1 MRISVSLTRRFL
13 LFLCFLVSINLI
25 AQNVPPSIT
34 DPEEL
39 RATQIERQ
47 KVFDSIIE
55 DPTNLENL
63 LKTFFEMH
71 DPTQENRQGNDIGVQ
86 YRSVVLTSSKEEIL
100 LANKVKNKYQSLLK
114 EKGFGPIK
122 TKIKEL
128 TNFYLAENYH
138 QDYYKLNPNNGY
150 CAYVI
155 APKIDKFKNDNLSI
169 KDVESK
175 AQTFEDEK
183 IVEVYKAYCEKLKSN
198 NALDFNDLI
207 LLPIR
212 LLKENAKILNFY
224 QSTWKYVL
232 VDEFQDTNSPQFEI
246 VSLLAGK
253 HQNITVVGD
262 DDQSIYGWRGANI
275 DNILTNFQDTFSK
288 NIEIKLE
295 KNYRSTQR
303 ILDGAWSVVSNNKN
317 RAEKKLEAT
326 RGKGEK
332 ISLISTG
339 SDEEE
344 SNAICD
350 AIKSEIKL
358 NKSTFKDFA
367 VLYRTNAQ
375 SRSIE
380 QAMVKEGIPYS
391 IVGGTKFYDRKEIK
405 DVLAYLTLVANS
417 NDDVALR
424 RIINFPVRGIGEKSI
439 KMFVELASKKKI
451 SLFDS
456 LEFCR
461 DLKLRGKQQDSIESF
476 HASIKKFSSLLETL
490 DPKELLRTL
499 LEEFNIENYY
509 KNNPV
514 EQDRYDNI
522 QELKASVDKFSDQVG
537 GNLRDFLQEIS
548 LFTDIDEWDDK
559 DNSITL
565 MTVHAAKGLEFPT
578 VFIAGLEQ
586 GLFPL
591 VRIDDGPDQMEE
603 ERRLFYVAVTR
614 AMDQVYL
621 LNAKYR
627 RRFGAMN
634 TTSFVQSDF
643 LNEIDEDVIKVKS
656 YKSVYTR
663 RIVGTGEQK
672 KIQISRTVTEFD
684 DFKIGDQVQHNLF
697 GIGTIL
703 VLSGS
708 GENQKVGVE
717 FDGGLR
723 KKLIVKYARLKKID

>member
-1 MRISVSLTRRFL
+1 MNLKDLNAQQLKAVQTVNKPVLVFAGAGSGKTR
-13 LFLCFLVSINLI
+13 
-25 AQNVPPSIT
+25 
-34 DPEEL
+34 
-39 RATQIERQ
+39 
-47 KVFDSIIE
+47 
-55 DPTNLENL
+55 
-63 LKTFFEMH
+63 
-71 DPTQENRQGNDIGVQ
+71 
-86 YRSVVLTSSKEEIL
+86 VLTYKVWHLIKEKLFKPEEIL
-100 LANKVKNKYQSLLK
+100 ALTFTNKAASEMKSRIQESISCEGVNVGTFHSIGARMLRMHISALDEEYNSSFTIYDTSDQKAV
-114 EKGFGPIK
+114 
-122 TKIKEL
+122 IKEVV
-128 TNFYLAENYH
+128 EN
-138 QDYYKLNPNNGY
+138 LNLSEFKELNVSFLK
-150 CAYVI
+150 AQ
-155 APKIDKFKNDNLSI
+155 IDKFKNDNISI
-169 KDVESK
+169 DKVESE

-183 IVEVYKAYCEKLKSN
+183 IVEVYRAYCDRLKSN
-198 NALDFNDLI
+198 NALDFNDLL

-212 LLKENAKILNFY
+212 LLKENAKILNLY
-224 QSTWKYVL
+224 QKTWKYVL

-253 HQNITVVGD
+253 HKNITVVGD

-275 DNILTNFQDTFSK
+275 DNILTNFQETFAK

-326 RGKGEK
+326 RGKGDK

-350 AIKSEIKL
+350 SIKSEIKL
-358 NKSTFKDFA
+358 NKNTFKDFA

-380 QAMVKEGIPYS
+380 QAMVKEGLPYN

-405 DVLAYLTLVANS
+405 DVLAYLTLVANN
-417 NDDVALR
+417 NDDIALK

-439 KMFVELASKKKI
+439 NIFVDLAAKKKI
-451 SLFDS
+451 SLFES

-461 DLKLRGKQQDSIESF
+461 DLKLRGKQQDSIENF
-476 HASIKKFSSLLETL
+476 YNSIKKFSNLLETL
-490 DPKELLRTL
+490 DPKELMRTL

-509 KNNPV
+509 KNNPA

-522 QELKASVDKFSDQVG
+522 QELKASVDKFSDQIG
-537 GNLRDFLQEIS
+537 GNLKDFLQEIS

-559 DNSITL
+559 ENSITL

-578 VFIAGLEQ
+578 VFVSGLEQ

-614 AMDQVYL
+614 AMNQVYL

-634 TTSFVQSDF
+634 TTSFIQSDF

-656 YKSVYTR
+656 YKSVYTK
-663 RIVGTGEQK
+663 RIIGTGREK

-697 GIGTIL
+697 GVGTIL
-703 VLSGS
+703 VLSGT

>member
-1 MRISVSLTRRFL
+1 MKLQDLNTQQLKAVQTVNKPVLVFAGAGSGKTRVLTYK
-13 LFLCFLVSINLI
+13 VWHLI
-25 AQNVPPSIT
+25 
-34 DPEEL
+34 
-39 RATQIERQ
+39 
-47 KVFDSIIE
+47 K
-55 DPTNLENL
+55 ENL
-63 LKTFFEMH
+63 FK
-71 DPTQENRQGNDIGVQ
+71 PN
-86 YRSVVLTSSKEEIL
+86 EIL
-100 LANKVKNKYQSLLK
+100 ALTFTNKAAAEMKVRIQESISCDGVNVGTFHSIGARMLRMHIASLNDNYNSSFTIYDTVDQK
-114 EKGFGPIK
+114 SV
-122 TKIKEL
+122 IKEVI
-128 TNFYLAENYH
+128 EN
-138 QDYYKLNPNNGY
+138 LNLSEFKELNIGFL
-150 CAYVI
+150 
-155 APKIDKFKNDNLSI
+155 KMQIDKFKNANLSI
-169 KDVESK
+169 KDIESK

-183 IVEVYKAYCEKLKSN
+183 IAEVYKAYCDTLKSN
-198 NALDFNDLI
+198 NALDFNDLL

-212 LLKENAKILNFY
+212 LLKENKKILDYY
-224 QSTWKYVL
+224 QNSWKYVL

-275 DNILTNFQDTFSK
+275 DNILTNFQDVFAK

-317 RAEKKLEAT
+317 RAEKKLVAT
-326 RGKGEK
+326 KGKGEK

-350 AIKSEIKL
+350 SIKSEIKL
-358 NKSTFKDFA
+358 NKNTFKDFA

-380 QAMVKEGIPYS
+380 QAMVKEGLPYN

-405 DVLAYLTLVANS
+405 DVLAYLKLVANTS
-417 NDDVALR
+417 DDIALK

-439 KMFVELASKKKI
+439 KMFIELAAKNKS

-456 LEFCR
+456 LEKCR
-461 DLKLRGKQQDSIESF
+461 EIKLRGKQQDSIENF
-476 HASIKKFSSLLETL
+476 HASITKFSNLLETL

-509 KNNPV
+509 KNNPA
-514 EQDRYDNI
+514 EQDRYNNI
-522 QELKASVDKFSDQVG
+522 QELKASVDKFSDQTG
-537 GNLRDFLQEIS
+537 GNLKDFLQEIS
-548 LFTDIDEWDDK
+548 LFTDIDDWDDK
-559 DNSITL
+559 ENSITL
-565 MTVHAAKGLEFPT
+565 MTVHAAKGLEFST
-578 VFIAGLEQ
+578 VFVAGLEQ

-614 AMDQVYL
+614 AMNQVFL

-643 LNEIDEDVIKVKS
+643 LDEIDENVIKVKA

-663 RIVGTGEQK
+663 RVVGTGSKK

-697 GIGTIL
+697 GVGTIL
-703 VLSGS
+703 VLSGT

>member
-1 MRISVSLTRRFL
+1 MNLKDLNAQQLKAVQTVNKPVLVFAGAGSGKTR
-13 LFLCFLVSINLI
+13 
-25 AQNVPPSIT
+25 
-34 DPEEL
+34 
-39 RATQIERQ
+39 
-47 KVFDSIIE
+47 
-55 DPTNLENL
+55 
-63 LKTFFEMH
+63 
-71 DPTQENRQGNDIGVQ
+71 
-86 YRSVVLTSSKEEIL
+86 VLTYKVWHLIKEKLFKPEEIL
-100 LANKVKNKYQSLLK
+100 ALTFTNKAASEMKSRIQESISCEGVNVGTFHSIGARMLRMHISALDEEYNSSFTIYDTSDQKAV
-114 EKGFGPIK
+114 
-122 TKIKEL
+122 IKEVV
-128 TNFYLAENYH
+128 EN
-138 QDYYKLNPNNGY
+138 LNLSEFKELNVSFLK
-150 CAYVI
+150 AQ
-155 APKIDKFKNDNLSI
+155 IDKFKNDNISI
-169 KDVESK
+169 DKVESE

-183 IVEVYKAYCEKLKSN
+183 IIEVYRAYCDRLKSN
-198 NALDFNDLI
+198 NALDFNDLL

-212 LLKENAKILNFY
+212 LLKENAKILNLY
-224 QSTWKYVL
+224 QKTWKYVL

-253 HQNITVVGD
+253 HKNITVVGD

-275 DNILTNFQDTFSK
+275 DNILTNFQETFAK

-326 RGKGEK
+326 RGKGDK

-350 AIKSEIKL
+350 SIKSEIKL
-358 NKSTFKDFA
+358 NKNTFKDFA

-380 QAMVKEGIPYS
+380 QAMVKEGLPYN

-405 DVLAYLTLVANS
+405 DVLAYLTLVANN
-417 NDDVALR
+417 NDDIALK

-439 KMFVELASKKKI
+439 NIFVDLAAKKKI
-451 SLFDS
+451 SLFES

-461 DLKLRGKQQDSIESF
+461 DLKLRGKQQDSIENF
-476 HASIKKFSSLLETL
+476 YNSIKKFSNLLETL
-490 DPKELLRTL
+490 DPKELMRTL

-509 KNNPV
+509 KNNPA

-522 QELKASVDKFSDQVG
+522 QELKASVDKFSDQIG
-537 GNLRDFLQEIS
+537 GNLKDFLQEIS

-559 DNSITL
+559 ENSITL

-578 VFIAGLEQ
+578 VFVSGLEQ

-614 AMDQVYL
+614 AMNQVYL

-634 TTSFVQSDF
+634 TTSFIQSDF

-656 YKSVYTR
+656 YKSVYTK
-663 RIVGTGEQK
+663 RIVGTGREK

-697 GIGTIL
+697 GVGTIL
-703 VLSGS
+703 VLSGT

>member
-1 MRISVSLTRRFL
+1 MKLQDLNTQQLKAVQTVNKPVLVFAGAGSGKTRVLTYK
-13 LFLCFLVSINLI
+13 VWHLI
-25 AQNVPPSIT
+25 
-34 DPEEL
+34 
-39 RATQIERQ
+39 
-47 KVFDSIIE
+47 K
-55 DPTNLENL
+55 ENL
-63 LKTFFEMH
+63 FK
-71 DPTQENRQGNDIGVQ
+71 PN
-86 YRSVVLTSSKEEIL
+86 EIL
-100 LANKVKNKYQSLLK
+100 ALTFTNKAAAEMKVRIQESISCDGVNVGTFHSIGARMLRMHIASLNDNYNSSFTIYDTVDQK
-114 EKGFGPIK
+114 SV
-122 TKIKEL
+122 IKEVI
-128 TNFYLAENYH
+128 EN
-138 QDYYKLNPNNGY
+138 LNLSEFKELNIGFL
-150 CAYVI
+150 
-155 APKIDKFKNDNLSI
+155 KMQIDKFKNANLSI
-169 KDVESK
+169 KDIESK

-183 IVEVYKAYCEKLKSN
+183 IAEVYKAYCDTLKSN
-198 NALDFNDLI
+198 NALDFNDLL

-212 LLKENAKILNFY
+212 LLKENKKILDYY
-224 QSTWKYVL
+224 QNSWKYVL

-275 DNILTNFQDTFSK
+275 DNILTNFQDVFAK

-317 RAEKKLEAT
+317 RAEKKLVAT
-326 RGKGEK
+326 KGKGEK

-350 AIKSEIKL
+350 SIKSEIKL
-358 NKSTFKDFA
+358 NKNTFKDFA

-380 QAMVKEGIPYS
+380 QAMVKEGLPYN

-405 DVLAYLTLVANS
+405 DVLAYLKLVANTS
-417 NDDVALR
+417 DDIALK

-439 KMFVELASKKKI
+439 KMFIELAAKNKS

-456 LEFCR
+456 LEKCR
-461 DLKLRGKQQDSIESF
+461 EIKLRGKQQDSIENF
-476 HASIKKFSSLLETL
+476 HASITKFSNLLETL

-509 KNNPV
+509 KNNPA
-514 EQDRYDNI
+514 EQDRYNNI
-522 QELKASVDKFSDQVG
+522 QELKASVDKFSDQTG
-537 GNLRDFLQEIS
+537 GNLKDFLQEIS
-548 LFTDIDEWDDK
+548 LFTDIDDWDDK
-559 DNSITL
+559 ENSITL
-565 MTVHAAKGLEFPT
+565 MTVHAAKGLEFST
-578 VFIAGLEQ
+578 VFVAGLEQ

-614 AMDQVYL
+614 AMNQVYL

-643 LNEIDEDVIKVKS
+643 LDEIDENVIKVKA

-663 RIVGTGEQK
+663 RVVGTGSKK

-697 GIGTIL
+697 GVGTIL
-703 VLSGS
+703 VLSGT

>member
-1 MRISVSLTRRFL
+1 MNLQDLNTQQLKAVQTVSKPVLVFAGAGSGKTRVLTYK
-13 LFLCFLVSINLI
+13 IWHLI
-25 AQNVPPSIT
+25 
-34 DPEEL
+34 
-39 RATQIERQ
+39 
-47 KVFDSIIE
+47 K
-55 DPTNLENL
+55 ENL
-63 LKTFFEMH
+63 FK
-71 DPTQENRQGNDIGVQ
+71 PN
-86 YRSVVLTSSKEEIL
+86 EIL
-100 LANKVKNKYQSLLK
+100 ALTFTNKAAAEMKVRIQESISCDGVNVGTFHSIGARMLRMHITSLDDNYNSSFTIYDTADQK
-114 EKGFGPIK
+114 SVIK
-122 TKIKEL
+122 QVIDNLNLSEFKEL
-128 TNFYLAENYH
+128 NVGFLKI
-138 QDYYKLNPNNGY
+138 Q
-150 CAYVI
+150 
-155 APKIDKFKNDNLSI
+155 IDKFKNANLSI
-169 KDVESK
+169 KDIESK
-175 AQTFEDEK
+175 SQTFEDEK
-183 IVEVYKAYCEKLKSN
+183 IVEVYKAYCDTLRSN
-198 NALDFNDLI
+198 NALDFNDLL

-212 LLKENAKILNFY
+212 LLKENKKILDYY
-224 QSTWKYVL
+224 QKLWKYVL

-275 DNILTNFQDTFSK
+275 DNILTNFQDTFTN
-288 NIEIKLE
+288 NIVIKLE

-303 ILDGAWSVVSNNKN
+303 ILDGAWSVVSNNSN
-317 RAEKKLEAT
+317 RAEKKLVAT

-332 ISLISTG
+332 ISLISTE

-350 AIKSEIKL
+350 SIKSEIKL
-358 NKSTFKDFA
+358 NKNTFKDFA

-380 QAMVKEGIPYS
+380 QAMVKEGLPYN

-405 DVLAYLTLVANS
+405 DVLAYLTLVANNS
-417 NDDVALR
+417 DDVALN

-439 KMFVELASKKKI
+439 KMFVDIAAKNKS

-456 LEFCR
+456 LEMCR
-461 DLKLRGKQQDSIESF
+461 ELKLRGKQQDSIESF
-476 HASIKKFSSLLETL
+476 HSSITKFSNLLETL

-509 KNNPV
+509 KNNPA

-522 QELKASVDKFSDQVG
+522 QELKASVDKFSDQTG
-537 GNLRDFLQEIS
+537 GNLKDFLQEIS

-559 DNSITL
+559 ENSITL
-565 MTVHAAKGLEFPT
+565 MTVHAAKGLEFST
-578 VFIAGLEQ
+578 VFVAGLEQ

-614 AMDQVYL
+614 AMNQVYL

-643 LNEIDEDVIKVKS
+643 LDEIDKAVIKIKS

-663 RIVGTGEQK
+663 RVVGTGSKK

-697 GIGTIL
+697 GVGTIL

>member
-1 MRISVSLTRRFL
+1 MKLQDLNTQQLKAVQTVNKPVLVFAGAGSGKTRVLTYK
-13 LFLCFLVSINLI
+13 VWHLI
-25 AQNVPPSIT
+25 
-34 DPEEL
+34 
-39 RATQIERQ
+39 
-47 KVFDSIIE
+47 K
-55 DPTNLENL
+55 ENL
-63 LKTFFEMH
+63 FK
-71 DPTQENRQGNDIGVQ
+71 PN
-86 YRSVVLTSSKEEIL
+86 EIL
-100 LANKVKNKYQSLLK
+100 ALTFTNKAAAEMKVRIQESISCDGVNVGTFHSIGARMLRMHIASLNDNYNSSFTIYDTVDQK
-114 EKGFGPIK
+114 SV
-122 TKIKEL
+122 IKEVI
-128 TNFYLAENYH
+128 EN
-138 QDYYKLNPNNGY
+138 LNLSEFKELNIGFL
-150 CAYVI
+150 
-155 APKIDKFKNDNLSI
+155 KMQIDKFKNANLSI
-169 KDVESK
+169 KDIESK

-183 IVEVYKAYCEKLKSN
+183 IAEVYKAYCDTLKSN
-198 NALDFNDLI
+198 NALDFNDLL

-212 LLKENAKILNFY
+212 LLKENKKILDYY
-224 QSTWKYVL
+224 QNSWKYVL

-275 DNILTNFQDTFSK
+275 DNILTNFQDVFAK

-317 RAEKKLEAT
+317 RAEKKLVAT
-326 RGKGEK
+326 KGKGEK
-332 ISLISTG
+332 LSLISTG

-350 AIKSEIKL
+350 SIKSEIKL
-358 NKSTFKDFA
+358 NKNTFKDFA

-380 QAMVKEGIPYS
+380 QAMVKEGLPYN

-405 DVLAYLTLVANS
+405 DVLAYLKLVANTS
-417 NDDVALR
+417 DDIALK

-439 KMFVELASKKKI
+439 KMFIELAAKNKS

-456 LEFCR
+456 LEKCR
-461 DLKLRGKQQDSIESF
+461 EIKLRGKQQDSIENF
-476 HASIKKFSSLLETL
+476 HASITKFSNLLETL

-509 KNNPV
+509 KNNPA
-514 EQDRYDNI
+514 EQDRYNNI
-522 QELKASVDKFSDQVG
+522 QELKASVDKFSDQTG
-537 GNLRDFLQEIS
+537 GNLKDFLQEIS
-548 LFTDIDEWDDK
+548 LFTDIDDWDDK
-559 DNSITL
+559 ENSITL
-565 MTVHAAKGLEFPT
+565 MTVHAAKGLEFST
-578 VFIAGLEQ
+578 VFVAGLEQ

-614 AMDQVYL
+614 AMNQVYL

-643 LNEIDEDVIKVKS
+643 LDEIDENVIKVKA

-663 RIVGTGEQK
+663 RVVGTGSKK

-697 GIGTIL
+697 GVGTIL
-703 VLSGS
+703 VLSGT

>member
-1 MRISVSLTRRFL
+1 MNLKDLNAQQLKAVQTVNKPVLVFAGAGSGKTR
-13 LFLCFLVSINLI
+13 
-25 AQNVPPSIT
+25 
-34 DPEEL
+34 
-39 RATQIERQ
+39 
-47 KVFDSIIE
+47 
-55 DPTNLENL
+55 
-63 LKTFFEMH
+63 
-71 DPTQENRQGNDIGVQ
+71 
-86 YRSVVLTSSKEEIL
+86 VLTYKVWHLIKEKLFKPEEIL
-100 LANKVKNKYQSLLK
+100 ALTFTNKAASEMKSRIQESISCEGVNVGTFHSIGARMLRMHISALDEEYNSSFTIYDTSDQKAV
-114 EKGFGPIK
+114 
-122 TKIKEL
+122 IKEVV
-128 TNFYLAENYH
+128 EN
-138 QDYYKLNPNNGY
+138 LNLSEFKELNVSFLK
-150 CAYVI
+150 AQ
-155 APKIDKFKNDNLSI
+155 IDKFKNDNISI
-169 KDVESK
+169 DKVESE

-183 IVEVYKAYCEKLKSN
+183 IVEVYKAYCDRLKSN
-198 NALDFNDLI
+198 NALDFNDLL

-212 LLKENAKILNFY
+212 LLKENAKILNLY
-224 QSTWKYVL
+224 QKTWKYVL

-246 VSLLAGK
+246 VSLLASK
-253 HQNITVVGD
+253 HKNITVVGD

-275 DNILTNFQDTFSK
+275 DNILTNFQETFAK

-326 RGKGEK
+326 RGKGDK

-350 AIKSEIKL
+350 SIKSEIKL
-358 NKSTFKDFA
+358 NKNTFKDFA

-380 QAMVKEGIPYS
+380 QAMVKEGLPYN

-405 DVLAYLTLVANS
+405 DVLAYLTLVANN
-417 NDDVALR
+417 NDDIALK

-439 KMFVELASKKKI
+439 NIFVDLAAKKKI
-451 SLFDS
+451 SLFKS
-456 LEFCR
+456 LEFGR
-461 DLKLRGKQQDSIESF
+461 DLKLRGKQQDSIENF
-476 HASIKKFSSLLETL
+476 YNSIKKFSNLLETL
-490 DPKELLRTL
+490 DPKELMRTL

-509 KNNPV
+509 KNNPA

-522 QELKASVDKFSDQVG
+522 QELKASVDKFSDQIG
-537 GNLRDFLQEIS
+537 GNLKDFLQEIS

-559 DNSITL
+559 ENSITL

-578 VFIAGLEQ
+578 VFVSGLEQ

-614 AMDQVYL
+614 AMNQVYL

-634 TTSFVQSDF
+634 TTSFIQSDF

-656 YKSVYTR
+656 YKSVYTK
-663 RIVGTGEQK
+663 RIVGTGREK

-697 GIGTIL
+697 GVGTIL
-703 VLSGS
+703 VLSGT

>member
-1 MRISVSLTRRFL
+1 MNLKDLNAQQLKAVQTVNKPVLVFAGAGSGKTR
-13 LFLCFLVSINLI
+13 
-25 AQNVPPSIT
+25 
-34 DPEEL
+34 
-39 RATQIERQ
+39 
-47 KVFDSIIE
+47 
-55 DPTNLENL
+55 
-63 LKTFFEMH
+63 
-71 DPTQENRQGNDIGVQ
+71 
-86 YRSVVLTSSKEEIL
+86 VLTYKVWHLIKEKLFKPEEIL
-100 LANKVKNKYQSLLK
+100 ALTFTNKAASEMKSRIQESISCEGVNVGTFHSIGARMLRMHISALDEEYNSSFTIYDTSDQKAV
-114 EKGFGPIK
+114 
-122 TKIKEL
+122 IKEVV
-128 TNFYLAENYH
+128 EN
-138 QDYYKLNPNNGY
+138 LNLSEFKELNVSFLK
-150 CAYVI
+150 AQ
-155 APKIDKFKNDNLSI
+155 IDKFKNDNISI
-169 KDVESK
+169 DKVESE

-183 IVEVYKAYCEKLKSN
+183 IIEVYRAYCDRLKSN
-198 NALDFNDLI
+198 NALDFNDLL

-212 LLKENAKILNFY
+212 LLKENAKILNLY
-224 QSTWKYVL
+224 QKTWKYVL

-253 HQNITVVGD
+253 HKNITVVGD

-275 DNILTNFQDTFSK
+275 DNILTNFQETFAK

-326 RGKGEK
+326 RGKGDK

-350 AIKSEIKL
+350 SIKSEIKL
-358 NKSTFKDFA
+358 NKNTFKDFA

-380 QAMVKEGIPYS
+380 QAMVKEGLPYN

-405 DVLAYLTLVANS
+405 DVLAYLTLVANN
-417 NDDVALR
+417 NDDIALK

-439 KMFVELASKKKI
+439 NIFVDLAAKKKI
-451 SLFDS
+451 SLFES

-461 DLKLRGKQQDSIESF
+461 DLKLRGKQQDSIENF
-476 HASIKKFSSLLETL
+476 YNSIKKFSNLLETL
-490 DPKELLRTL
+490 DPKELMRTL

-509 KNNPV
+509 KNNPA

-522 QELKASVDKFSDQVG
+522 QELKSSVDKFSDQIG
-537 GNLRDFLQEIS
+537 GNLKDFLQEIS

-559 DNSITL
+559 ENSITL

-578 VFIAGLEQ
+578 VFVSGLEQ

-614 AMDQVYL
+614 AMNQVYL

-634 TTSFVQSDF
+634 TTSFIQSDF

-656 YKSVYTR
+656 YKSVYTK
-663 RIVGTGEQK
+663 RIVGTGREK

-697 GIGTIL
+697 GVGTIL
-703 VLSGS
+703 VLSGT

>member
-1 MRISVSLTRRFL
+1 MNLKDLNAQQLKAVQTVNKPVLVFAGAGSGKTR
-13 LFLCFLVSINLI
+13 
-25 AQNVPPSIT
+25 
-34 DPEEL
+34 
-39 RATQIERQ
+39 
-47 KVFDSIIE
+47 
-55 DPTNLENL
+55 
-63 LKTFFEMH
+63 
-71 DPTQENRQGNDIGVQ
+71 
-86 YRSVVLTSSKEEIL
+86 VLTYKVWHLIKEKLFKPEEIL
-100 LANKVKNKYQSLLK
+100 ALTFTNKAASEMKSRIQESISCEGVNVGTFHSIGARMLRMHISALDEEYNSSFTIYDTSDQKAV
-114 EKGFGPIK
+114 
-122 TKIKEL
+122 IKEVV
-128 TNFYLAENYH
+128 EN
-138 QDYYKLNPNNGY
+138 LNLSEFKELNVSFLK
-150 CAYVI
+150 AQ
-155 APKIDKFKNDNLSI
+155 IDKFKNDNISI
-169 KDVESK
+169 DKVESE

-183 IVEVYKAYCEKLKSN
+183 IFEVYRAYCDRLKSN
-198 NALDFNDLI
+198 NALDFNDLL

-212 LLKENAKILNFY
+212 LLKENAKILNLY
-224 QSTWKYVL
+224 QKTWKYVL

-246 VSLLAGK
+246 VSLLASK
-253 HQNITVVGD
+253 HKNITVVGD

-275 DNILTNFQDTFSK
+275 DNILTNFQETFAK

-326 RGKGEK
+326 RGKGDK

-350 AIKSEIKL
+350 SIKSEIKL
-358 NKSTFKDFA
+358 NKNTFKDFA

-380 QAMVKEGIPYS
+380 QAMVKEGLPYN

-405 DVLAYLTLVANS
+405 DVLAYLTLVANN
-417 NDDVALR
+417 NDDIALK

-439 KMFVELASKKKI
+439 NIFVDLAAKKKI
-451 SLFDS
+451 SLFKS
-456 LEFCR
+456 LEFGR
-461 DLKLRGKQQDSIESF
+461 DLKLRGKQQDSIENF
-476 HASIKKFSSLLETL
+476 YNSIKKFSNLLETL
-490 DPKELLRTL
+490 DPKELMRTL

-509 KNNPV
+509 KNNPA

-522 QELKASVDKFSDQVG
+522 QELKASVDKFSDQIG
-537 GNLRDFLQEIS
+537 GNLKDFLQEIS

-559 DNSITL
+559 ENSITL

-578 VFIAGLEQ
+578 VFVSGLEQ

-614 AMDQVYL
+614 AMNQVYL

-634 TTSFVQSDF
+634 TTSFIQSDF

-656 YKSVYTR
+656 YKSVYTK
-663 RIVGTGEQK
+663 RIVGTGREK

-697 GIGTIL
+697 GVGTIL
-703 VLSGS
+703 VLSGT

>member
-1 MRISVSLTRRFL
+1 MNLKDLNAQQLKAVQTVNKPVLVFAGAGSGKTR
-13 LFLCFLVSINLI
+13 
-25 AQNVPPSIT
+25 
-34 DPEEL
+34 
-39 RATQIERQ
+39 
-47 KVFDSIIE
+47 
-55 DPTNLENL
+55 
-63 LKTFFEMH
+63 
-71 DPTQENRQGNDIGVQ
+71 
-86 YRSVVLTSSKEEIL
+86 VLTYKVWHLIKEKLFKPEEIL
-100 LANKVKNKYQSLLK
+100 ALTFTNKAASEMKSRIQESISCEGVNVGTFHSIGARMLRMHISALDEEYNSSFTIYDTSDQKAV
-114 EKGFGPIK
+114 
-122 TKIKEL
+122 IKEVV
-128 TNFYLAENYH
+128 EN
-138 QDYYKLNPNNGY
+138 LNLSEFKELNVSFLK
-150 CAYVI
+150 AQ
-155 APKIDKFKNDNLSI
+155 IDKFKNDNISI
-169 KDVESK
+169 DKVESE

-183 IVEVYKAYCEKLKSN
+183 IVEVYKAYCDRLKSN
-198 NALDFNDLI
+198 NALDFNDLL

-212 LLKENAKILNFY
+212 LLKENAKILNLY
-224 QSTWKYVL
+224 QKTWKYVL

-246 VSLLAGK
+246 VSLLASK
-253 HQNITVVGD
+253 HKNITVVGD

-275 DNILTNFQDTFSK
+275 DNILTNFQETFAK

-326 RGKGEK
+326 RGKGDK

-350 AIKSEIKL
+350 SIKSEIKL
-358 NKSTFKDFA
+358 NKNTFKDFA

-380 QAMVKEGIPYS
+380 QAMVKEGLPYN

-405 DVLAYLTLVANS
+405 DVLAYLTLVANN
-417 NDDVALR
+417 NDDIALK

-439 KMFVELASKKKI
+439 NIFIDLAAKKKI
-451 SLFDS
+451 SLFKS
-456 LEFCR
+456 LEFVR
-461 DLKLRGKQQDSIESF
+461 DLKLRGKQQDSIENF
-476 HASIKKFSSLLETL
+476 YNSIKKFSNLLETL
-490 DPKELLRTL
+490 DPKELMRTL

-509 KNNPV
+509 KNNPA

-522 QELKASVDKFSDQVG
+522 QELKASVDKFSDQIG
-537 GNLRDFLQEIS
+537 GNLKDFLQEIS

-559 DNSITL
+559 ENSITL

-578 VFIAGLEQ
+578 VFVSGLEQ

-614 AMDQVYL
+614 AMNQVYL

-634 TTSFVQSDF
+634 TTSFIQSDF

-656 YKSVYTR
+656 YKSVYTK
-663 RIVGTGEQK
+663 RIVGTGREK

-697 GIGTIL
+697 GVGTIL
-703 VLSGS
+703 VLSGT

>member
-1 MRISVSLTRRFL
+1 MNLKDLNAQQLKAVQTVNKPVLVFAGAGSGKTR
-13 LFLCFLVSINLI
+13 
-25 AQNVPPSIT
+25 
-34 DPEEL
+34 
-39 RATQIERQ
+39 
-47 KVFDSIIE
+47 
-55 DPTNLENL
+55 
-63 LKTFFEMH
+63 
-71 DPTQENRQGNDIGVQ
+71 
-86 YRSVVLTSSKEEIL
+86 VLTYKVWHLIKEKLFKPEEIL
-100 LANKVKNKYQSLLK
+100 ALTFTNKAASEMKSRIQESISCEGVNVGTFHSIGARMLRMHISALDEEYNSSFTIYDTSDQKAV
-114 EKGFGPIK
+114 
-122 TKIKEL
+122 IKEVV
-128 TNFYLAENYH
+128 EN
-138 QDYYKLNPNNGY
+138 LNLSEFKELNVSFLK
-150 CAYVI
+150 AQ
-155 APKIDKFKNDNLSI
+155 IDKFKNDNISI
-169 KDVESK
+169 DKVESE

-183 IVEVYKAYCEKLKSN
+183 IVEVYRAYCDRLKSN
-198 NALDFNDLI
+198 NALDFNDLL

-212 LLKENAKILNFY
+212 LLKENAKILNLY
-224 QSTWKYVL
+224 QKTWKYVL

-253 HQNITVVGD
+253 HKNITVVGD

-275 DNILTNFQDTFSK
+275 DNILTNFQETFAK

-326 RGKGEK
+326 RGKGDK

-350 AIKSEIKL
+350 SIKSEIKL
-358 NKSTFKDFA
+358 NKNTFKDFA

-380 QAMVKEGIPYS
+380 QAMVKEGLPYN

-405 DVLAYLTLVANS
+405 DVLAYLTLVANN
-417 NDDVALR
+417 NDDIALK

-439 KMFVELASKKKI
+439 NIFVDLAAKKKI
-451 SLFDS
+451 SLFES

-461 DLKLRGKQQDSIESF
+461 DLKLRGKQQDSIENF
-476 HASIKKFSSLLETL
+476 YNSIIKFSNLLETL
-490 DPKELLRTL
+490 DPKELIRTL

-509 KNNPV
+509 KNNPA

-522 QELKASVDKFSDQVG
+522 QELKASVDKFSDQIG
-537 GNLRDFLQEIS
+537 GNLKDFLQEIS

-559 DNSITL
+559 ENSITL

-578 VFIAGLEQ
+578 VFVSGLEQ

-614 AMDQVYL
+614 AMNQVYL

-634 TTSFVQSDF
+634 TTSFIQSDF
-643 LNEIDEDVIKVKS
+643 LNEIDEDALKIKL

-663 RIVGTGEQK
+663 RVVVTGSQK
-672 KIQISRTVTEFD
+672 KIKISRTVTEFD

-697 GIGTIL
+697 GVGTIL
-703 VLSGS
+703 VLSGT

>member
-1 MRISVSLTRRFL
+1 MNLKDLNAQQLKAVQTVNKPVLVFAGAGSGKTR
-13 LFLCFLVSINLI
+13 
-25 AQNVPPSIT
+25 
-34 DPEEL
+34 
-39 RATQIERQ
+39 
-47 KVFDSIIE
+47 
-55 DPTNLENL
+55 
-63 LKTFFEMH
+63 
-71 DPTQENRQGNDIGVQ
+71 
-86 YRSVVLTSSKEEIL
+86 VLTYKVWHLIKEKLFKPEEIL
-100 LANKVKNKYQSLLK
+100 ALTFTNKAASEMKSRIQESISCEGVNVGTFHSIGARMLRMHISALDEEYNSSFTIYDTSDQKAV
-114 EKGFGPIK
+114 
-122 TKIKEL
+122 IKEVV
-128 TNFYLAENYH
+128 EN
-138 QDYYKLNPNNGY
+138 LNLSEFKELNVSFLK
-150 CAYVI
+150 AQ
-155 APKIDKFKNDNLSI
+155 IDKFKNDNISI
-169 KDVESK
+169 DKVESE

-183 IVEVYKAYCEKLKSN
+183 IVEVYKAYCDRLKSN
-198 NALDFNDLI
+198 NALDFNDLL

-212 LLKENAKILNFY
+212 LLKENAKILNLY
-224 QSTWKYVL
+224 QKTWKYVL

-246 VSLLAGK
+246 VSLLASK
-253 HQNITVVGD
+253 HKNITVVGD

-275 DNILTNFQDTFSK
+275 DNILTNFQETFAK

-326 RGKGEK
+326 RGKGDK

-350 AIKSEIKL
+350 SIKSEIKL
-358 NKSTFKDFA
+358 NKNTFKDFA

-380 QAMVKEGIPYS
+380 QAMVKEGLPYN

-405 DVLAYLTLVANS
+405 NVLAYLTLVANN
-417 NDDVALR
+417 NDDIALK

-439 KMFVELASKKKI
+439 NIFVDLAAKKKI
-451 SLFDS
+451 SLFKS
-456 LEFCR
+456 LEFGR
-461 DLKLRGKQQDSIESF
+461 DLKLRGKQQDSIENF
-476 HASIKKFSSLLETL
+476 YNSIKKFSNLLETF
-490 DPKELLRTL
+490 DPKELMRTL

-509 KNNPV
+509 KNNPA

-522 QELKASVDKFSDQVG
+522 QELKASVDKFSDQIG
-537 GNLRDFLQEIS
+537 GNLKDFLQEIS

-559 DNSITL
+559 ENSITL

-578 VFIAGLEQ
+578 VFVSGLEQ

-614 AMDQVYL
+614 AMNQVYL

-634 TTSFVQSDF
+634 TTSFIQSDF

-656 YKSVYTR
+656 YKSVYTK
-663 RIVGTGEQK
+663 RIVGTGREK

-697 GIGTIL
+697 GVGTIL
-703 VLSGS
+703 VLSGT

>member
-1 MRISVSLTRRFL
+1 MNLKDLNAQQLKAVQTVNKPVLVFAGAGSGKTR
-13 LFLCFLVSINLI
+13 
-25 AQNVPPSIT
+25 
-34 DPEEL
+34 
-39 RATQIERQ
+39 
-47 KVFDSIIE
+47 
-55 DPTNLENL
+55 
-63 LKTFFEMH
+63 
-71 DPTQENRQGNDIGVQ
+71 
-86 YRSVVLTSSKEEIL
+86 VLTYKVWHLIKEKLFKPEEIL
-100 LANKVKNKYQSLLK
+100 ALTFTNKAASEMKSRIQESISCEGVNVGTFHSIGARMLRMHISALDEEYNSSFTIYDTSDQKAV
-114 EKGFGPIK
+114 
-122 TKIKEL
+122 IKEVV
-128 TNFYLAENYH
+128 EN
-138 QDYYKLNPNNGY
+138 LNLSEFKELNVSFLK
-150 CAYVI
+150 AQ
-155 APKIDKFKNDNLSI
+155 IDKFKNDNISI
-169 KDVESK
+169 DKVESE

-183 IVEVYKAYCEKLKSN
+183 IVEVYRAYCDRLKSN
-198 NALDFNDLI
+198 NALDFNDLL

-212 LLKENAKILNFY
+212 LLKENAKILNLY
-224 QSTWKYVL
+224 QKTWKYVL

-253 HQNITVVGD
+253 HKNITVVGD

-275 DNILTNFQDTFSK
+275 DNILTNFQETFAK

-326 RGKGEK
+326 RGKGDK

-350 AIKSEIKL
+350 SIKSEIKL
-358 NKSTFKDFA
+358 NKNTFKDFA

-380 QAMVKEGIPYS
+380 QAMVKEGLPYN

-405 DVLAYLTLVANS
+405 DVLAYLTLVANN
-417 NDDVALR
+417 NDDIALK

-439 KMFVELASKKKI
+439 NIFVDLAAKKKI
-451 SLFDS
+451 SLFES

-461 DLKLRGKQQDSIESF
+461 DLKLRGKQQDSIENF
-476 HASIKKFSSLLETL
+476 YNSIKKFSNLLETL
-490 DPKELLRTL
+490 DPKELMRTL

-509 KNNPV
+509 KNNPA

-522 QELKASVDKFSDQVG
+522 QELKASVDKFSDQIG
-537 GNLRDFLQEIS
+537 GNLKDFLQEIS

-559 DNSITL
+559 ENSITL

-578 VFIAGLEQ
+578 VFVSGLEQ

-603 ERRLFYVAVTR
+603 ERRLFYVAFTR
-614 AMDQVYL
+614 AMNQVYL

-627 RRFGAMN
+627 RRFGAIN
-634 TTSFVQSDF
+634 TTSFIQSDF

-656 YKSVYTR
+656 YKSVYTK
-663 RIVGTGEQK
+663 RIVGTGREK

-697 GIGTIL
+697 GVGTIL
-703 VLSGS
+703 VLSGT

>member
-1 MRISVSLTRRFL
+1 MNLKDLNTQQLKAVQTVNKPVLVFAGAGSGKTR
-13 LFLCFLVSINLI
+13 
-25 AQNVPPSIT
+25 
-34 DPEEL
+34 
-39 RATQIERQ
+39 
-47 KVFDSIIE
+47 
-55 DPTNLENL
+55 
-63 LKTFFEMH
+63 
-71 DPTQENRQGNDIGVQ
+71 
-86 YRSVVLTSSKEEIL
+86 VLTYKVWHLIKEKLFKPEEIL
-100 LANKVKNKYQSLLK
+100 ALTFTNKAASEMKLRIQESISCEGVNVGTFHSIGARILRMHISALNEGYNSSFTIYDTSDQKAV
-114 EKGFGPIK
+114 
-122 TKIKEL
+122 IKEVV
-128 TNFYLAENYH
+128 EN
-138 QDYYKLNPNNGY
+138 LNLSEFKELNVSFLK
-150 CAYVI
+150 AQ
-155 APKIDKFKNDNLSI
+155 IDKFKNDNISI
-169 KDVESK
+169 DQVESE

-183 IVEVYKAYCEKLKSN
+183 IVEVYRAYCDRLKSN
-198 NALDFNDLI
+198 NALDFNDLL

-212 LLKENAKILNFY
+212 LLKENAKILNLY
-224 QSTWKYVL
+224 QKTWKYVL

-253 HQNITVVGD
+253 HKNITVVGD

-275 DNILTNFQDTFSK
+275 DNILTNFQETFAK

-326 RGKGEK
+326 RGKGDK
-332 ISLISTG
+332 ISIISTG

-350 AIKSEIKL
+350 SIKSEIKI
-358 NKSTFKDFA
+358 NKNTFKDFA

-380 QAMVKEGIPYS
+380 QAMVKEGLPYN

-405 DVLAYLTLVANS
+405 DVLAYLTLVANN
-417 NDDVALR
+417 NDDIALK

-439 KMFVELASKKKI
+439 KIFVDLAAKKKI
-451 SLFDS
+451 SLFES

-461 DLKLRGKQQDSIESF
+461 ELKLRGKQQDSIENF
-476 HASIKKFSSLLETL
+476 YNSIKKFSNLLETL
-490 DPKELLRTL
+490 DPKELMRTL

-522 QELKASVDKFSDQVG
+522 QELKASVDKFSDQIG
-537 GNLRDFLQEIS
+537 GNLKDFLQEIS

-559 DNSITL
+559 ENSITL

-578 VFIAGLEQ
+578 VFVTGLEQ

-614 AMDQVYL
+614 AMNQVYL

-634 TTSFVQSDF
+634 TTSFIQSDF

-663 RIVGTGEQK
+663 RIVGTGQQK

-697 GIGTIL
+697 GVGTIL
-703 VLSGS
+703 VLSGT

>member
-1 MRISVSLTRRFL
+1 MKLKDLNAQQLKAVQTVDKPVLVFAGAGSGKTRVLTYKVWYLIKEKLFKPQEILALTFTNKAASEMKVRI
-13 LFLCFLVSINLI
+13 
-25 AQNVPPSIT
+25 
-34 DPEEL
+34 
-39 RATQIERQ
+39 
-47 KVFDSIIE
+47 
-55 DPTNLENL
+55 
-63 LKTFFEMH
+63 
-71 DPTQENRQGNDIGVQ
+71 QENISCEGVNVGTFHSIGARMLRMHISSLGEE
-86 YRSVVLTSSKEEIL
+86 YNSSFTIYDTSDQK
-100 LANKVKNKYQSLLK
+100 AV
-114 EKGFGPIK
+114 
-122 TKIKEL
+122 IKEVL
-128 TNFYLAENYH
+128 ES
-138 QDYYKLNPNNGY
+138 LNLSEFKELN
-150 CAYVI
+150 VSFL
-155 APKIDKFKNDNLSI
+155 KSQIDKFKNANTSI
-169 KDVESK
+169 KKMEKD

-183 IVEVYKAYCEKLKSN
+183 IIEVYKSYCDKLKSN
-198 NALDFNDLI
+198 NALDFNDLL
-207 LLPIR
+207 LLPIK
-212 LLKENAKILNFY
+212 LLKENSKILSLY
-224 QSTWKYVL
+224 RKTWKYVL

-246 VSLLAGK
+246 VSLLAGT

-288 NIEIKLE
+288 NIEIKLI

-326 RGKGEK
+326 RGMGEK
-332 ISLISTG
+332 ISLISAG

-350 AIKSEIKL
+350 SIKSEIKL
-358 NKSTFKDFA
+358 NKNTFKDFA

-380 QAMVKEGIPYS
+380 QAMVKEGLPYN

-405 DVLAYLTLVANS
+405 DVLAYLTLVANN
-417 NDDVALR
+417 NDDIALR

-439 KMFVELASKKKI
+439 NMFVDLAAKKKI
-451 SLFDS
+451 SLFDT
-456 LEFCR
+456 LAFCR
-461 DLKLRGKQQDSIESF
+461 DLKLRGKQQDSIENF
-476 HASIKKFSSLLETL
+476 YTSIKKFSELLETL
-490 DPKELLRTL
+490 DPKELIRTL

-522 QELKASVDKFSDQVG
+522 QELKTSVDKFSDQVG
-537 GNLRDFLQEIS
+537 GNLKDFLQEIS

-559 DNSITL
+559 ENSITL

-578 VFIAGLEQ
+578 VFITGLEQ

-591 VRIDDGPDQMEE
+591 IRIDDGPDQMEE

-614 AMDQVYL
+614 AMNQVYL

-627 RRFGAMN
+627 RRFGAVN

-643 LNEIDEDVIKVKS
+643 LSEIDEDVVKLKS

-663 RIVGTGEQK
+663 RVVGTGSKK
-672 KIQISRTVTEFD
+672 KIKISRTVTEFD

-697 GIGTIL
+697 GVGTIL
-703 VLSGS
+703 VLSGA

>member
-1 MRISVSLTRRFL
+1 MKLQDLNTQQLKAVQTVNKPVLVFAGAGSGKTRVLTYK
-13 LFLCFLVSINLI
+13 VWHLI
-25 AQNVPPSIT
+25 
-34 DPEEL
+34 
-39 RATQIERQ
+39 
-47 KVFDSIIE
+47 K
-55 DPTNLENL
+55 ENL
-63 LKTFFEMH
+63 FK
-71 DPTQENRQGNDIGVQ
+71 PN
-86 YRSVVLTSSKEEIL
+86 EIL
-100 LANKVKNKYQSLLK
+100 ALTFTNKAAAEMKVRIQESISCDGVNVGTFHSIGARMLRMHIASLNDNYNSSFTIYDTVDQK
-114 EKGFGPIK
+114 SV
-122 TKIKEL
+122 IKEVI
-128 TNFYLAENYH
+128 EN
-138 QDYYKLNPNNGY
+138 LNLSEFKELNIGFL
-150 CAYVI
+150 
-155 APKIDKFKNDNLSI
+155 KMQIDKFKNANLSI
-169 KDVESK
+169 KDIESK

-183 IVEVYKAYCEKLKSN
+183 IAEVYKAYCDTLKSN
-198 NALDFNDLI
+198 NALDFNDLL

-212 LLKENAKILNFY
+212 LLKENKKILDYY
-224 QSTWKYVL
+224 QNSWKYVL

-275 DNILTNFQDTFSK
+275 DNILTNFQDVFAK

-317 RAEKKLEAT
+317 RAEKKLVAT
-326 RGKGEK
+326 KGKGEK

-350 AIKSEIKL
+350 SIKSEIKL
-358 NKSTFKDFA
+358 NKNTFKDFA

-380 QAMVKEGIPYS
+380 QAMVKEGLPYN
-391 IVGGTKFYDRKEIK
+391 IIGGTKFYDRKEIK
-405 DVLAYLTLVANS
+405 DVLAYLKLVANTS
-417 NDDVALR
+417 DDIALK

-439 KMFVELASKKKI
+439 KMFIELAAKNKS

-456 LEFCR
+456 LEKCR
-461 DLKLRGKQQDSIESF
+461 EIKLRGKQQDSIENF
-476 HASIKKFSSLLETL
+476 HASITKFSNLLETL

-509 KNNPV
+509 KNNPA
-514 EQDRYDNI
+514 EQDRYNNI
-522 QELKASVDKFSDQVG
+522 QELKASVDKFSDQTG
-537 GNLRDFLQEIS
+537 GNLKDFLQEIS
-548 LFTDIDEWDDK
+548 LFTDIDDWDDK
-559 DNSITL
+559 ENSITL
-565 MTVHAAKGLEFPT
+565 MTVHAAKGLEFST
-578 VFIAGLEQ
+578 VFVAGLEQ

-614 AMDQVYL
+614 AMNQVYL

-643 LNEIDEDVIKVKS
+643 LDEIDENVIKVKA

-663 RIVGTGEQK
+663 RVVGTGSKK

-697 GIGTIL
+697 GVGTIL
-703 VLSGS
+703 VLSGT

>member
-1 MRISVSLTRRFL
+1 MNLKDLNAQQLKAVQTVNKPVLVFAGAGSGKTR
-13 LFLCFLVSINLI
+13 
-25 AQNVPPSIT
+25 
-34 DPEEL
+34 
-39 RATQIERQ
+39 
-47 KVFDSIIE
+47 
-55 DPTNLENL
+55 
-63 LKTFFEMH
+63 
-71 DPTQENRQGNDIGVQ
+71 
-86 YRSVVLTSSKEEIL
+86 VLTYKVWHLIKEKLFKPEEIL
-100 LANKVKNKYQSLLK
+100 ALTFTNKAASEMKSRIQESISCEGVNVSTFHSIGARMLRMHISALDEEYNSSFTIYDTSDQKAV
-114 EKGFGPIK
+114 
-122 TKIKEL
+122 IKEVV
-128 TNFYLAENYH
+128 EN
-138 QDYYKLNPNNGY
+138 LNLSEFKELNVSFLK
-150 CAYVI
+150 AQ
-155 APKIDKFKNDNLSI
+155 IDKFKNDNISI
-169 KDVESK
+169 DKVESE

-183 IVEVYKAYCEKLKSN
+183 IVEVYRAYCDRLKSN
-198 NALDFNDLI
+198 NALDFNDLL

-212 LLKENAKILNFY
+212 LLKENAKILNLY
-224 QSTWKYVL
+224 QKTWKYVL

-253 HQNITVVGD
+253 HKNITVVGD

-275 DNILTNFQDTFSK
+275 DNILTNFQETFAK

-326 RGKGEK
+326 RGKGDK

-350 AIKSEIKL
+350 SIKSEIKL
-358 NKSTFKDFA
+358 NKNTFKDFA

-380 QAMVKEGIPYS
+380 QAMVKEGLPYN

-405 DVLAYLTLVANS
+405 DVLAYLTLVANN
-417 NDDVALR
+417 NDDIALK

-439 KMFVELASKKKI
+439 NIFVDLAAKKKI
-451 SLFDS
+451 SLFES

-461 DLKLRGKQQDSIESF
+461 DLKLRGKQQDSIENF
-476 HASIKKFSSLLETL
+476 YNSIKKFSNLLETL
-490 DPKELLRTL
+490 DPKELMRTL

-509 KNNPV
+509 KNNPA

-522 QELKASVDKFSDQVG
+522 QELKASVDKFSDQIG
-537 GNLRDFLQEIS
+537 GNLKDFLQEIS

-559 DNSITL
+559 ENSITL

-578 VFIAGLEQ
+578 VFVSGLEQ

-614 AMDQVYL
+614 AMNQVYL

-634 TTSFVQSDF
+634 TTSFIQSDF

-656 YKSVYTR
+656 YKSVYTK
-663 RIVGTGEQK
+663 RIVGTGREK

-697 GIGTIL
+697 GVGTIL
-703 VLSGS
+703 VLSGA

>member
-1 MRISVSLTRRFL
+1 MNLKDLNAQQLKAVQTVNKPVLVFAGAGSGKTR
-13 LFLCFLVSINLI
+13 
-25 AQNVPPSIT
+25 
-34 DPEEL
+34 
-39 RATQIERQ
+39 
-47 KVFDSIIE
+47 
-55 DPTNLENL
+55 
-63 LKTFFEMH
+63 
-71 DPTQENRQGNDIGVQ
+71 
-86 YRSVVLTSSKEEIL
+86 VLTYKVWHLIKEKLFKPEEIL
-100 LANKVKNKYQSLLK
+100 ALTFTNKAASEMKSRIQESISCEGVNVGTFHSIGARMLRMHISALDEEYNSSFTIYDTSDQKAV
-114 EKGFGPIK
+114 
-122 TKIKEL
+122 IKEVV
-128 TNFYLAENYH
+128 EN
-138 QDYYKLNPNNGY
+138 LNLSEFKELNVSFLK
-150 CAYVI
+150 AQ
-155 APKIDKFKNDNLSI
+155 IDKFKNDNISI
-169 KDVESK
+169 DKVESE

-183 IVEVYKAYCEKLKSN
+183 IVEVYRAYCDRLKSN
-198 NALDFNDLI
+198 NALDFNDLL

-212 LLKENAKILNFY
+212 LLKENAKILNLY
-224 QSTWKYVL
+224 QKTWKYVL

-253 HQNITVVGD
+253 HKNITVVGD

-275 DNILTNFQDTFSK
+275 DIILTNFQETFAK

-326 RGKGEK
+326 RGKGDK

-350 AIKSEIKL
+350 SIKSEIKL
-358 NKSTFKDFA
+358 NKNTFKDFA

-380 QAMVKEGIPYS
+380 QAMVKEGLPYN

-405 DVLAYLTLVANS
+405 DVLAYLTLVANN
-417 NDDVALR
+417 NDDIALK

-439 KMFVELASKKKI
+439 NIFVDLAAKKKI
-451 SLFDS
+451 SLFES

-461 DLKLRGKQQDSIESF
+461 DLKLRGKQQDSIENF
-476 HASIKKFSSLLETL
+476 YNSIKKFSNLLETL
-490 DPKELLRTL
+490 DPKELMRTL

-509 KNNPV
+509 KNNPA

-522 QELKASVDKFSDQVG
+522 QELKASVDKFSDQIG
-537 GNLRDFLQEIS
+537 GNLKDFLQEIS

-559 DNSITL
+559 ENSITL

-578 VFIAGLEQ
+578 VFVSGLEQ

-614 AMDQVYL
+614 AMNQVYL

-634 TTSFVQSDF
+634 TTSFIQSDF

-656 YKSVYTR
+656 YKSVYTK
-663 RIVGTGEQK
+663 RIVGTGREK

-697 GIGTIL
+697 GVGTIL
-703 VLSGS
+703 VLSGT

>member
-1 MRISVSLTRRFL
+1 MKLQDLNTQQLKAVQTVNKPVLVFAGAGSGKTRVLTYK
-13 LFLCFLVSINLI
+13 VWHLI
-25 AQNVPPSIT
+25 
-34 DPEEL
+34 
-39 RATQIERQ
+39 
-47 KVFDSIIE
+47 K
-55 DPTNLENL
+55 ENL
-63 LKTFFEMH
+63 FK
-71 DPTQENRQGNDIGVQ
+71 PN
-86 YRSVVLTSSKEEIL
+86 EIL
-100 LANKVKNKYQSLLK
+100 ALTFTNKAAAEMKVRIQESISCDGVNVGTFHSIGARMLRMHIASLNDNYNSSFTIYDTVDQK
-114 EKGFGPIK
+114 SV
-122 TKIKEL
+122 IKEVI
-128 TNFYLAENYH
+128 ENLNLSEFKELNIGFL
-138 QDYYKLNPNNGY
+138 KLQ
-150 CAYVI
+150 
-155 APKIDKFKNDNLSI
+155 IDKFKNANLSI
-169 KDVESK
+169 KDIESK

-183 IVEVYKAYCEKLKSN
+183 IAEVYKAYCDTLKSN
-198 NALDFNDLI
+198 NALDFNDLL

-212 LLKENAKILNFY
+212 LLKENKKILDYY
-224 QSTWKYVL
+224 QNSWKYVL

-275 DNILTNFQDTFSK
+275 DNILTNFQDVFAK

-317 RAEKKLEAT
+317 RAEKKLVAT
-326 RGKGEK
+326 KGKGEK

-350 AIKSEIKL
+350 SIKSEIKL
-358 NKSTFKDFA
+358 NKNTFKDFA

-380 QAMVKEGIPYS
+380 QAMVKEGLPYN

-405 DVLAYLTLVANS
+405 DVLAYLKLVANTS
-417 NDDVALR
+417 DDIALK

-439 KMFVELASKKKI
+439 KMFIELAAKNKS

-456 LEFCR
+456 LEKCR
-461 DLKLRGKQQDSIESF
+461 EIKLRGKQQDSIENF
-476 HASIKKFSSLLETL
+476 HASITKFSNLLETL

-509 KNNPV
+509 KNNPA
-514 EQDRYDNI
+514 EQDRYNNI
-522 QELKASVDKFSDQVG
+522 QELKASVDKFSDQTG
-537 GNLRDFLQEIS
+537 GNLKDFLQEIS
-548 LFTDIDEWDDK
+548 LFTDIDDWDDK
-559 DNSITL
+559 ENSITL
-565 MTVHAAKGLEFPT
+565 MTVHAAKGLEFST
-578 VFIAGLEQ
+578 VFVAGLEQ

-614 AMDQVYL
+614 AMNQVYL

-643 LNEIDEDVIKVKS
+643 LDEIDENVIKVKA

-663 RIVGTGEQK
+663 RVVGTGSKK

-697 GIGTIL
+697 GVGTIL
-703 VLSGS
+703 VLSGT

>member
-1 MRISVSLTRRFL
+1 MNLKDLNAQQLKAVQTVNKPVLVFAGAGSGKTR
-13 LFLCFLVSINLI
+13 
-25 AQNVPPSIT
+25 
-34 DPEEL
+34 
-39 RATQIERQ
+39 
-47 KVFDSIIE
+47 
-55 DPTNLENL
+55 
-63 LKTFFEMH
+63 
-71 DPTQENRQGNDIGVQ
+71 
-86 YRSVVLTSSKEEIL
+86 VLTYKVWHLIKEKLFKPEEIL
-100 LANKVKNKYQSLLK
+100 ALTFTNKAASEMKSRIQESISCEGVNVGTFHSIGARMLRMHISALDEEYNSSFTIYDTSDQKAV
-114 EKGFGPIK
+114 
-122 TKIKEL
+122 IKEVV
-128 TNFYLAENYH
+128 EN
-138 QDYYKLNPNNGY
+138 LNLSEFKELNVSFLK
-150 CAYVI
+150 AQ
-155 APKIDKFKNDNLSI
+155 IDKFKNDNISI
-169 KDVESK
+169 DKVESE

-183 IVEVYKAYCEKLKSN
+183 IVEVYRAYCDRLKSN
-198 NALDFNDLI
+198 NALDFNDLL

-212 LLKENAKILNFY
+212 LLKENAKILNLY
-224 QSTWKYVL
+224 QKTWKYVL

-253 HQNITVVGD
+253 HKNITVVGD

-275 DNILTNFQDTFSK
+275 DNILTNFQETFAK

-326 RGKGEK
+326 RGKGDK

-350 AIKSEIKL
+350 SIKSEIKL
-358 NKSTFKDFA
+358 NKNTFKDFA

-380 QAMVKEGIPYS
+380 QAMVKEGLPYN

-405 DVLAYLTLVANS
+405 DVLAYLTLVANN
-417 NDDVALR
+417 NDDIALK

-439 KMFVELASKKKI
+439 NIFVDLAAKKKT
-451 SLFDS
+451 SLFES

-461 DLKLRGKQQDSIESF
+461 DLKLRGKQQDSIENF
-476 HASIKKFSSLLETL
+476 YNSIKKFSNLLETL
-490 DPKELLRTL
+490 DPKELMRTL

-509 KNNPV
+509 KNNPA

-522 QELKASVDKFSDQVG
+522 QELKASVDKFSDQIG
-537 GNLRDFLQEIS
+537 GNLKDFLQEIS

-559 DNSITL
+559 ENSITL

-578 VFIAGLEQ
+578 VFVSGLEQ

-614 AMDQVYL
+614 AMNQVYL

-634 TTSFVQSDF
+634 TTSFIQSDF

-656 YKSVYTR
+656 YKSVYTK
-663 RIVGTGEQK
+663 RIIGTGREK

-697 GIGTIL
+697 GVGTIL
-703 VLSGS
+703 VLSGT

>member
-1 MRISVSLTRRFL
+1 MKLQDLNTQQLKAVQTVNKPVLVFAGAGSGKTRVLTYK
-13 LFLCFLVSINLI
+13 VWHLI
-25 AQNVPPSIT
+25 
-34 DPEEL
+34 
-39 RATQIERQ
+39 
-47 KVFDSIIE
+47 K
-55 DPTNLENL
+55 ENL
-63 LKTFFEMH
+63 FK
-71 DPTQENRQGNDIGVQ
+71 PN
-86 YRSVVLTSSKEEIL
+86 EIL
-100 LANKVKNKYQSLLK
+100 ALTFTNKAAAEMKVRIQESISCDGVNVGTFHSIGARMLRMHIASLNDNYNSSFTIYDTVDQK
-114 EKGFGPIK
+114 SV
-122 TKIKEL
+122 IKEVI
-128 TNFYLAENYH
+128 EN
-138 QDYYKLNPNNGY
+138 LNLSEFKELNIGFL
-150 CAYVI
+150 
-155 APKIDKFKNDNLSI
+155 KMQIDKFKNANLSI
-169 KDVESK
+169 KDIESK

-183 IVEVYKAYCEKLKSN
+183 IAEVYKAYCDTFKSN
-198 NALDFNDLI
+198 NALDFNDLL

-212 LLKENAKILNFY
+212 LLKENKKILDYY
-224 QSTWKYVL
+224 QNSWKYVL

-275 DNILTNFQDTFSK
+275 DNILTNFQDVFAK

-317 RAEKKLEAT
+317 RAEKKLVAT
-326 RGKGEK
+326 KGKGEK

-350 AIKSEIKL
+350 SIKSEIKL
-358 NKSTFKDFA
+358 NKNTFKDFA

-380 QAMVKEGIPYS
+380 QAMVKEGLPYN

-405 DVLAYLTLVANS
+405 DVLAYLKLVANTS
-417 NDDVALR
+417 DDIALK

-439 KMFVELASKKKI
+439 KMFIELAAKNKS
-451 SLFDS
+451 SLFDN
-456 LEFCR
+456 LEKCR
-461 DLKLRGKQQDSIESF
+461 EIKLRGKQHDSIENF
-476 HASIKKFSSLLETL
+476 HASITKFSNLLETL

-509 KNNPV
+509 KNNPA
-514 EQDRYDNI
+514 EQDRYNNI
-522 QELKASVDKFSDQVG
+522 QELKASVDKFSDQTG
-537 GNLRDFLQEIS
+537 GNLKDFLQEIS
-548 LFTDIDEWDDK
+548 LFTDIDDWDDK
-559 DNSITL
+559 ENSITL
-565 MTVHAAKGLEFPT
+565 MTVHAAKGLEFST
-578 VFIAGLEQ
+578 VFVAGLEQ

-614 AMDQVYL
+614 AMNQVYL

-643 LNEIDEDVIKVKS
+643 LDEIDENVIKVKA

-663 RIVGTGEQK
+663 RVVGTGSKK

-697 GIGTIL
+697 GVGTIL
-703 VLSGS
+703 VLSGT

>member
-1 MRISVSLTRRFL
+1 MKLQDLNTQQLKAVQTVNKPVLVFAGAGSGKTRVLTYK
-13 LFLCFLVSINLI
+13 VWHLI
-25 AQNVPPSIT
+25 
-34 DPEEL
+34 
-39 RATQIERQ
+39 
-47 KVFDSIIE
+47 K
-55 DPTNLENL
+55 ENL
-63 LKTFFEMH
+63 FK
-71 DPTQENRQGNDIGVQ
+71 PN
-86 YRSVVLTSSKEEIL
+86 EIL
-100 LANKVKNKYQSLLK
+100 ALTFTNKAAAEMKVRIQESISCDGVNVGTFHSIGARMLRMHIASLNDNYNSSFTIYDTLDQK
-114 EKGFGPIK
+114 SV
-122 TKIKEL
+122 IKEVI
-128 TNFYLAENYH
+128 EN
-138 QDYYKLNPNNGY
+138 LNLSEFKELNIGFL
-150 CAYVI
+150 
-155 APKIDKFKNDNLSI
+155 KMQIDKFKNANLSI
-169 KDVESK
+169 KDIESK

-183 IVEVYKAYCEKLKSN
+183 IAEVYKAYCDTLKSN
-198 NALDFNDLI
+198 NALDFNDLL

-212 LLKENAKILNFY
+212 LLKENKKILDYY
-224 QSTWKYVL
+224 QNSWKYVL

-275 DNILTNFQDTFSK
+275 DNILTNFQDVFAK

-317 RAEKKLEAT
+317 RAEKKLVAT
-326 RGKGEK
+326 KGKGEK

-350 AIKSEIKL
+350 SIKSEIKL
-358 NKSTFKDFA
+358 NKNTFKDFA

-380 QAMVKEGIPYS
+380 QAMVKEGLPYN

-405 DVLAYLTLVANS
+405 DVLAYLKLVANTS
-417 NDDVALR
+417 DDIALK

-439 KMFVELASKKKI
+439 KMFIELAAKNKS

-456 LEFCR
+456 LEKCR
-461 DLKLRGKQQDSIESF
+461 EIKLRGKQQDSIKNF
-476 HASIKKFSSLLETL
+476 HASITKFSNLLETL

-509 KNNPV
+509 KNNPA
-514 EQDRYDNI
+514 EQDRYNNI
-522 QELKASVDKFSDQVG
+522 QELKASVDKFSDQTG
-537 GNLRDFLQEIS
+537 GNLKDFLQEIS
-548 LFTDIDEWDDK
+548 LFTDIDDWDDK
-559 DNSITL
+559 ENSITL
-565 MTVHAAKGLEFPT
+565 MTVHAAKGLEFST
-578 VFIAGLEQ
+578 VFVAGLEQ

-614 AMDQVYL
+614 AMNQVYL

-643 LNEIDEDVIKVKS
+643 LDEIDENVIKVKA

-663 RIVGTGEQK
+663 RVVGTGSKK

-697 GIGTIL
+697 GVGTIL
-703 VLSGS
+703 VLSGT

>member
-1 MRISVSLTRRFL
+1 MKLQDLNTQQLKAVQTVNKPVLVFAGAGSGKTRVLTYK
-13 LFLCFLVSINLI
+13 VWHLI
-25 AQNVPPSIT
+25 
-34 DPEEL
+34 
-39 RATQIERQ
+39 
-47 KVFDSIIE
+47 K
-55 DPTNLENL
+55 ENL
-63 LKTFFEMH
+63 FK
-71 DPTQENRQGNDIGVQ
+71 PN
-86 YRSVVLTSSKEEIL
+86 EIL
-100 LANKVKNKYQSLLK
+100 ALTFTNKAAAEMKVRIQESISCDGVNVGTFHSIGARMLRMHIASLNDNYNSSFTIYDTVDQK
-114 EKGFGPIK
+114 SV
-122 TKIKEL
+122 IKEVI
-128 TNFYLAENYH
+128 EN
-138 QDYYKLNPNNGY
+138 LNLSEFKELNIGFL
-150 CAYVI
+150 
-155 APKIDKFKNDNLSI
+155 KMQIDKFKNANLSI
-169 KDVESK
+169 KDIESK

-183 IVEVYKAYCEKLKSN
+183 IAEVYKAYCDTLKSN
-198 NALDFNDLI
+198 NALDFNDLL

-212 LLKENAKILNFY
+212 LLKENKKILDYY
-224 QSTWKYVL
+224 QNSWKYVL

-275 DNILTNFQDTFSK
+275 DNILTNFQDVFAK

-317 RAEKKLEAT
+317 RAEKKLVAT
-326 RGKGEK
+326 KGKGEK

-350 AIKSEIKL
+350 SIKSEIKL
-358 NKSTFKDFA
+358 NKNTFKDFA

-380 QAMVKEGIPYS
+380 QAMVKEGLPYN

-405 DVLAYLTLVANS
+405 DVLAYLKLVANTS
-417 NDDVALR
+417 DDIALK

-439 KMFVELASKKKI
+439 KMFIELAAKNKS

-456 LEFCR
+456 LEKCR
-461 DLKLRGKQQDSIESF
+461 EIKLRGKQQDSIENF
-476 HASIKKFSSLLETL
+476 HASITKFSNLLETL

-509 KNNPV
+509 KNNPA
-514 EQDRYDNI
+514 EQDRYNNI
-522 QELKASVDKFSDQVG
+522 QELKASVDKFSDQTG
-537 GNLRDFLQEIS
+537 GNLKDFLQEIS
-548 LFTDIDEWDDK
+548 LFTDIDDWDDK
-559 DNSITL
+559 ENSITL
-565 MTVHAAKGLEFPT
+565 MTVHAAKGLEFST
-578 VFIAGLEQ
+578 VFVAGLEQ

-614 AMDQVYL
+614 AMNQVYL

-643 LNEIDEDVIKVKS
+643 LDEIDKNVIKVKA

-663 RIVGTGEQK
+663 RVVGTGSKK

-697 GIGTIL
+697 GVGTIL
-703 VLSGS
+703 VLSGT